1 MLKTSVTI
9 AAVTL
14 ALVTAAVVVGIVNMM
29 PIQYAKAA
37 NGDHCVGSGG
47 SVACSGSGVHAVVVS
62 LLQTS
67 SVSQEGYQGGQVQL
81 ALTQR
86 AYMVPV
92 HLVAEAYQPISPA
105 QVPAQVRVAHNLKQ
119 YCKHYHQSN
128 PLSCEAV
135 EQYCMIFPG

>member
-1 MLKTSVTI
+1 MAGLSNSIDNEHGNTNTKETKDMLKTSVTI

-67 SVSQEGYQGGQVQL
+67 SVSQEGYQGGSSSASIDSKGL
-81 ALTQR
+81 
-86 AYMVPV
+86 
-92 HLVAEAYQPISPA
+92 HGSCSSGSGSIST
-105 QVPAQVRVAHNLKQ
+105 NL
-119 YCKHYHQSN
+119 
-128 PLSCEAV
+128 
-135 EQYCMIFPG
+135 PGTSTSSGKGCS